1 MKTEHT
7 QIERGN
13 NDTELW
19 RNVKKLGSLLSDKED
34 TNRRKHFSITG
45 MNKYE
50 TLWIKKEHSNAYL
63 RIELY
68 RNS

>member
-13 NDTELW
+13 NETELW
-19 RNVKKLGSLLSDKED
+19 RNVKKLGSSLLG
-34 TNRRKHFSITG
+34 NNSIIS

-50 TLWIKKEHSNAYL
+50 TLWITKEHLIN
-63 RIELY
+63 IFELNY
-68 RNS
+68 IRNS